1 MTTHDR
7 RRTARTT
14 AAALAAVAG
23 FGLAGCST
31 EGPETGADV
40 EDVTEGEV
48 LESSPATEN
57 GPTTG
62 DAFVGDY
69 DQGFSDERETYVGQ
83 QVTLSAE
90 VSDVISDDG
99 LVIAG
104 TAENTVDPLLVLYDM
119 DQVDVEE
126 GQVVEVVGT
135 VQQSFDPS
143 SLDDQAQEDFT
154 DELYQDH
161 DQQPYVEASSVRLL
175 PEE

>member
-1 MTTHDR
+1 MTTRDR
-7 RRTARTT
+7 RPTARTA

-23 FGLAGCST
+23 LGLAGCST
-31 EGPETGADV
+31 EGPETGTDV
-40 EDVTEGEV
+40 EDISEGEV
-48 LESSPATEN
+48 LESSPAPAD
-57 GPTTG
+57 GPTAE

-69 DQGFSDERETYVGQ
+69 DQAFSDERETYVGQ

-90 VSDVISDDG
+90 VSDVISDDA

-126 GQVVEVVGT
+126 GQVVEVTGT
-135 VQQSFDPS
+135 VQQAFDPS
-143 SLDDQAQEDFT
+143 TLDDQAQEDLT
-154 DELYQDH
+154 DEVYQDH
-161 DQQPYVEASSVRLL
+161 DQQAYVEATDVRLL

>member
-1 MTTHDR
+1 MTTRDR
-7 RRTARTT
+7 RPTARTA
-14 AAALAAVAG
+14 AAALAAAAG
-23 FGLAGCST
+23 LGLAGCST

-48 LESSPATEN
+48 LESSPAPEN

-143 SLDDQAQEDFT
+143 TLDDQAQEDFT

>member
-1 MTTHDR
+1 MTTRDR
-7 RRTARTT
+7 RPTARTA

-23 FGLAGCST
+23 LGLAGCST

-40 EDVTEGEV
+40 EDITEGEV
-48 LESSPATEN
+48 LESSPAPQ
-57 GPTTG
+57 GDATTG
-62 DAFVGDY
+62 EAFVGDY

-90 VSDVISDDG
+90 VSDVIGDDA

-104 TAENTVDPLLVLYDM
+104 TVENTVDPLLVLYDM

-126 GQVVEVVGT
+126 GQVVEVTGT
-135 VQQSFDPS
+135 VQQSFDRS
-143 SLDDQAQEDFT
+143 TLDDQAQEDLT
-154 DELYQDH
+154 DEVYQDH
-161 DQQPYVEASSVRLL
+161 EQRPYVEATTVRLL